1 MPEEVGVQTD
11 LGFQSGLDAEAMANA
26 MAGLSDMF
34 DHLIEEARSR
44 AEHARMRTGY
54 SAMFDKYVDHVSE
67 VEDNGLRL
75 AENIQAGVSESA
87 ETDLKSAEDYANAWP
102 GLSRINF

>member
-1 MPEEVGVQTD
+1 MSEEVGVQTA
-11 LGFQSGLDAEAMANA
+11 LGFQAGLDAETMANA

-44 AEHARMRTGY
+44 AEHVRMRIGY
-54 SAMFDKYVDHVSE
+54 SVMFNKYVDHISD
-67 VEDNGLRL
+67 VEENGMRL
-75 AENIQAGVSESA
+75 AENIQAGVAESA

-102 GLSRINF
+102 ELAHINF